1 MATTKRWRIHLVD
14 AAVVVLLLLFACY
27 GIGSAT
33 LGDEPGLPPPDVA
46 EYVLGVA
53 ATLPL
58 LLWRRF
64 TLVTFGIVAG
74 AVAVTIALGYAF
86 GPVMLQLML
95 ATVILTW
102 RTKGWPLV
110 RVSIGYGAVLIGA
123 FAIRYE
129 LLANDPAGF
138 LLRWA
143 SSAFLWLMLPV
154 VVGVALR
161 FQQNAAARIRAERA
175 RRAAAEEQLRIAQ
188 ELHDIVGHGLAVIAM
203 QASAGQHVLERDP
216 RRAGQALAAIEDT
229 ARTALDELRAEV
241 ANLHTS
247 APTTQ
252 TGAGADDAAGSA
264 ISRGLAPLHPNEG
277 IADLP
282 RLIDRIRSGGIPVV
296 LDIDPRLDP
305 RSVPADADHAAY
317 RITQEALTNVLRH
330 GGPQATAHVEVQLT
344 GTDLMIEV
352 TNTVPRQHDAS
363 PSEPEAV
370 AGMGIRGMH
379 RRAQLLGG
387 RAETGRHPDGSF
399 RVSARLPLPAPVPA
413 RSS

>member
-1 MATTKRWRIHLVD
+1 
-14 AAVVVLLLLFACY
+14 
-27 GIGSAT
+27 
-33 LGDEPGLPPPDVA
+33 
-46 EYVLGVA
+46 
-53 ATLPL
+53 
-58 LLWRRF
+58 
-64 TLVTFGIVAG
+64 
-74 AVAVTIALGYAF
+74 
-86 GPVMLQLML
+86 MLQLML
-95 ATVILTW
+95 ATVVLTW
-102 RTKGWPLV
+102 RMQGWPLV
-110 RVSIGYGAVLIGA
+110 RVSIGYGVVLIGA
-123 FAIRYE
+123 FTIRYE

-143 SSAFLWLMLPV
+143 SSVFLWLMLPA

-216 RRAGQALAAIEDT
+216 QRAGQTLAAIQDT

-247 APTTQ
+247 APTARID
-252 TGAGADDAAGSA
+252 AGADDAAGSA
-264 ISRGLAPLHPNEG
+264 ISRSLAPLHPTEG

-282 RLIDRIRSGGIPVV
+282 RLVDRIRSGGIPVV
-296 LDIDPRLDP
+296 LDIDPQLDP

-330 GGPQATAHVEVQLT
+330 GGPQATARVEVRSM

-352 TNTVPRQHDAS
+352 INTAPRQHDAS
-363 PSEPEAV
+363 QGEPDIV

-387 RAETGRHPDGSF
+387 RAETERRPDGSF
-399 RVSARLPLPAPVPA
+399 RVSARLPLPVPAPA